1 MWNHFALT
9 ERGELATGH
18 RERRWELVF
27 GVATIMLG
35 TIAAF
40 LPELEWIPRAGL
52 IGWLLLTAGV
62 AELAFGLSRRSEAM
76 GFTLMVSGIV
86 TALVGLIFV
95 ADPASAY
102 LRVANIVTL
111 WLIVRGLWL
120 ISRAIWTHVAQSRLW
135 LGVSGGTDIA
145 LAILLLAGIPVS
157 LVVVGLFG
165 PTPAIVAK
173 FSLVFAASFVATGI
187 SQLAIARMPRS
198 RG

>member
-1 MWNHFALT
+1 
-9 ERGELATGH
+9 
-18 RERRWELVF
+18 
-27 GVATIMLG
+27 MLG
-35 TIAAF
+35 AIAAF
-40 LPELEWIPRAGL
+40 LPDLEWIPRAGL
-52 IGWLLLTAGV
+52 MGWLLLVAGA
-62 AELAFGLSRRSEAM
+62 AELAFGLSRRSDAM

-95 ADPASAY
+95 ADPAAAY

-120 ISRAIWTHVAQSRLW
+120 ISRAIWTHVAQARLW

-173 FSLVFAASFVATGI
+173 FSLVFAASFVAAGI
-187 SQLAIARMPRS
+187 SQLAIARMRRS